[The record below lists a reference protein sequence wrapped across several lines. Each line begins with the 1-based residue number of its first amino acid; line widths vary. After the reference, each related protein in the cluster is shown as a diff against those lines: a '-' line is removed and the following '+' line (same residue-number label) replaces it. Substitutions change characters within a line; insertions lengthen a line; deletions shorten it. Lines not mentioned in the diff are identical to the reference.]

1 MDNLAKFVSE
11 RSGLWVWCV
20 DVVARDCG
28 RVCERADACVGWF
41 MGCRWAL

>member
-11 RSGLWVWCV
+11 RSGLWVWGV
-20 DVVARDCG
+20 NVVARGCG
-28 RVCERADACVGWF
+28 RERADVCVGWF